1 MNEAAVYDLISYFF
15 MNEVSRGRTTTSTE
29 IMIII
34 LIMMIIIIIIIIGRK
49 FYIKLEDIIPEED
62 GVSSPPQA
70 CSIAVDGSN
79 RYVRVIYQIIKAK
92 R

>member
-29 IMIII
+29 K
-34 LIMMIIIIIIIIGRK
+34 MIIIIISIIIGRK
-49 FYIKLEDIIPEED
+49 FQFKLEDIIPEED

-79 RYVRVIYQIIKAK
+79 RYFRVIYQIIKAK

>member
-34 LIMMIIIIIIIIGRK
+34 IIIMMMIIIIIIIIIGRK
-49 FYIKLEDIIPEED
+49 F
-62 GVSSPPQA
+62 
-70 CSIAVDGSN
+70 
-79 RYVRVIYQIIKAK
+79 
-92 R
+92 

>member
-34 LIMMIIIIIIIIGRK
+34 KIMMIIIIIIIIIIGRK
-49 FYIKLEDIIPEED
+49 TLYLRKMESHPHHRLVPLLLMVQIVMLELFI
-62 GVSSPPQA
+62 
-70 CSIAVDGSN
+70 
-79 RYVRVIYQIIKAK
+79 R
-92 R
+92 